1 MNLSEANI
9 HQKVTIKT
17 INCDEELKKRFYSFG
32 IMKNSIVTIEDI
44 SFAKNTIGLNIDG
57 TLVALRMEEAK
68 TIEVILETKEEKI

>member
-1 MNLSEANI
+1 MKLSDVSV

-32 IMKNSIVTIEDI
+32 IRRNSTVIIENI

-68 TIEVILETKEEKI
+68 TIEVALEKTEEEK